1 MGELE
6 FPWMVPSLLYGCP
19 TIQGVGRQGL
29 DDVDKR
35 LSQSQLED
43 LFQRDGR
50 PIPIGVYQIWKN
62 K

>member
-1 MGELE
+1 
-6 FPWMVPSLLYGCP
+6 MVPSLLYGCP

-35 LSQSQLED
+35 LSQSPLED